1 MGKRLMIQR
10 PRVQTPHLVDNFSHQ
25 VFFVKVPPQLSGFVC
40 AYYCCPGFESQV
52 GTPPIHFYLYSNLS
66 VKRTKIK
73 EKDDTKVALSTPAPQ
88 NLEKARQNLS
98 VVYRNNL
105 AFFTTNLILITTV
118 MPHPFPTKWVSMA
131 QIFTMSSH

>member
-25 VFFVKVPPQLSGFVC
+25 VFFCKSTAIAQWIRLCLLLLPWVQIPS
-40 AYYCCPGFESQV
+40 
-52 GTPPIHFYLYSNLS
+52 TPSIHFYLYSNLS